1 MSNISLNIFELIIYN
16 KFKNYFNFNTNII
29 MDQNNIILVLL
40 LIAVLVAFYAIY
52 LGMEN
57 SKRIKKIS
65 LELNDTLKLLDEST
79 RIRQPQMPEHPT
91 EPDQKPSD
99 ELDEY
104 PSLEEINNQTFDNPN
119 GENTLEPLEENL
131 KNQIDN
137 LDHLTEE
144 QLLMLEKRLENEDEL
159 MELRNISN
167 LEEINRENDN
177 AFQEENLDFPVE
189 ENLDFPVEENLDFH
203 SNTVVENAGEEAG
216 EDAGEDDGEDAGEDD
231 GEDAGEDAGEDDG
244 EDAGEDD
251 GEDAGEEGGVEGVVE
266 DAGTNKYPNLED
278 LVESVLNQ
286 YNCEELREIC
296 KREELRTRGRKS
308 ELVDRILKK
317 KEALA

>member
-1 MSNISLNIFELIIYN
+1 
-16 KFKNYFNFNTNII
+16 

-79 RIRQPQMPEHPT
+79 RIRQEQPPEPEHPAPEKNT
-91 EPDQKPSD
+91 D

-104 PSLEEINNQTFDNPN
+104 PSLEEINNHNFE
-119 GENTLEPLEENL
+119 GEHMRNQSNEQPLEENL

-137 LDHLTEE
+137 LDNLNEE

-159 MELRNISN
+159 IELRNISN
-167 LEEINRENDN
+167 LEEINRQNENFFGEDFPGN
-177 AFQEENLDFPVE
+177 DPVNQTEENKDLEAGGNHQEENAE
-189 ENLDFPVEENLDFH
+189 ENNEEDG
-203 SNTVVENAGEEAG
+203 ENNEEDGENDEGEEVHEEATVSSHG
-216 EDAGEDDGEDAGEDD
+216 ED
-231 GEDAGEDAGEDDG
+231 
-244 EDAGEDD
+244 
-251 GEDAGEEGGVEGVVE
+251 
-266 DAGTNKYPNLED
+266 KYPVLANLTED
-278 LVESVLNQ
+278 VLNQ

-308 ELVDRILKK
+308 ELVERILKK
-317 KEALA
+317 KEALG

>member
-1 MSNISLNIFELIIYN
+1 
-16 KFKNYFNFNTNII
+16 

-79 RIRQPQMPEHPT
+79 RIRQGQPPEPEHPAPERNT
-91 EPDQKPSD
+91 D

-104 PSLEEINNQTFDNPN
+104 PSLEEINNHNFE
-119 GENTLEPLEENL
+119 GEHMQNQANEQPLEENL

-137 LDHLTEE
+137 LDNLSEE

-159 MELRNISN
+159 IELRNISN
-167 LEEINRENDN
+167 LEEINRQNENFFGEDFPGNDHVSQTEENQDLESGGNHEEENAEEENAEEENAEEENNEEEEENNEEDEEND
-177 AFQEENLDFPVE
+177 E
-189 ENLDFPVEENLDFH
+189 
-203 SNTVVENAGEEAG
+203 GEEAHEEATVSSHG
-216 EDAGEDDGEDAGEDD
+216 ED
-231 GEDAGEDAGEDDG
+231 
-244 EDAGEDD
+244 
-251 GEDAGEEGGVEGVVE
+251 
-266 DAGTNKYPNLED
+266 KYPVLANLTED
-278 LVESVLNQ
+278 VLNQ

-308 ELVDRILKK
+308 ELVERILKK